1 MTCRE
6 KLQLEHPGKID
17 QRELGGCWGCP
28 HAYGYL
34 QRPEYC
40 FPVQVDKEKMC
51 TACWDRE
58 IPGTEEIK
66 KENEIMPTHAINV
79 NTKRTKAELIEE
91 IKLAHEHI
99 REMEGRLERMDKYKQ
114 YEECADELKAMHTA
128 LINSGFT
135 NEQAFELMKTA
146 IQVVAPS
153 ALRGMGL

>member
-6 KLQLEHPGKID
+6 KLKFEHPDLNED
-17 QRELGGCWGCP
+17 QLFDMTRSYCP
-28 HAYGYL
+28 FEVGINYPPL
-34 QRPEYC
+34 SIC
-40 FPVQVDKEKMC
+40 CDSKC
-51 TACWDRE
+51 SDCWDRE
-58 IPGTEEIK
+58 IPETEIK
-66 KENEIMPTHAINV
+66 KEKDIMTPT
-79 NTKRTKAELIEE
+79 KMTKAELLKEIEF
-91 IKLAHEHI
+91 AHNHI

-128 LINSGFT
+128 LMNSGFT